1 MNVLIPLLD
10 GFDEL
15 EAVTFATVL
24 RQAGISVTTAGIPGI
39 QIKSATGTLTIADRK
54 VDMVNLKEFDA
65 LVLVGGDPGYK
76 NMSQSKTLNDI
87 IHKFGTEKKTI
98 AALSQ
103 SPLLL
108 KAHDLLDEIKAT
120 VYPGFERELPRPRSG
135 KVILD
140 GNILTANG
148 SAAALEAALK
158 LTEKLAGAEAVRRVK
173 QKLVL

>member
-1 MNVLIPLLD
+1 MHVLIPLLE

-15 EAVTFATVL
+15 EAVTVSSVL
-24 RQAGISVTTAGIPGI
+24 RQAGIPVTTAGIPGI
-39 QIKSATGTLTIADRK
+39 QIKSSTGTLYLADRK
-54 VDMVNLKEFDA
+54 VDMINLKEYDA

-76 NMSQSKTLNDI
+76 NMGQSKTLNDI
-87 IHKFGTEKKTI
+87 IHRFGAEKKVI

-108 KAHDLLDEIKAT
+108 KAHGLLDEVKAT

-135 KVILD
+135 KVIID
-140 GNILTANG
+140 GNILTSSG
-148 SAAALEAALK
+148 PGAAMEATLK
-158 LTEKLAGAEAVRRVK
+158 LIEKFSGKEALDRTR